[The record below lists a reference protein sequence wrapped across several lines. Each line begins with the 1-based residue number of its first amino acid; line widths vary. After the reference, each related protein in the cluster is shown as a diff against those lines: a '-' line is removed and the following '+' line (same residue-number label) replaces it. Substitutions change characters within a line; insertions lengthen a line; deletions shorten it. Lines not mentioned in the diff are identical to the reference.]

1 VLITAAGLGGVI
13 AFSVNQRTQE
23 FGVRLALGATPS
35 SLLGM
40 VLRQA
45 LMLVGTGLGIGTA
58 GALLFGRALRTLL
71 FKVQSTDMLTYGVV
85 GLAFS

>member
-1 VLITAAGLGGVI
+1 MLITAAGLGGVI